1 MKKNKHEKIKVIW
14 RFRDG
19 KAGHDKQSLAL
30 VQSLKNQVK
39 CRTFDINVQSQRN
52 PILNIIFKNYKL
64 PEGITKPD
72 IAIGAGHKTHLHL
85 LALKRCFGTKIVVIM
100 KPSLPLKLFDLCVIP
115 KHDDVKSG
123 SNIFITNFPLVN
135 FNLNKKKKE
144 NMALFL
150 IGGPSKHFY
159 WDSKKVL
166 EQIKNISQEI
176 KFKKLLITTSRRTPI
191 DFINEY
197 KKLKIKNIKL
207 YEDTKIINDW
217 LDKNIIKVKNIWV
230 TNDSYSMLIEAIASG
245 AYTDIL
251 ELKTKQ
257 GSSLSREINAIKK
270 RIRNNITIQNE
281 AERVSKFIQKIWF

>member
-1 MKKNKHEKIKVIW
+1 MKKIKIIW
-14 RFRDG
+14 RLLDG
-19 KAGHDKQSLAL
+19 KKGHEKQSLAL
-30 VQSLKNQVK
+30 VRSLKEQSR
-39 CRTFDINVQSQRN
+39 CRIFDINIQDLEN
-52 PILNIIFKNYKL
+52 PFLALIFKKNNLNKGL
-64 PEGITKPD
+64 IKPD
-72 IAIGAGHKTHLHL
+72 IAIGAGHKTHFHL
-85 LALKRCFGTKIVVIM
+85 LAIKRCFNAKIVVIM
-100 KPSLPLKLFDLCVIP
+100 KPSIPHKLFDLCVIP

-123 SNIFITNFPLVN
+123 NNVFITNTPLVN

-166 EQIKNISQEI
+166 EQIKNISQEF

-217 LDKNIIKVKNIWV
+217 LDKKIVKVKNIWV

-251 ELKTKQ
+251 ELKVKKKSRL
-257 GSSLSREINAIKK
+257 SSEINSIKK
-270 RIRNNITIQNE
+270 KIRNKITIQNE
-281 AERVSKFIQKIWF
+281 AEKVAKFIQKIWF

>member
-1 MKKNKHEKIKVIW
+1 MKKIKTIW
-14 RFRDG
+14 RLVDG

-30 VQSLKNQVK
+30 VENLKNQARCK
-39 CRTFDINVQSQRN
+39 IFDINIQNIKN
-52 PILNIIFKNYKL
+52 PFLAIIFKKYNLDKGL
-64 PEGITKPD
+64 INPD
-72 IAIGAGHKTHLHL
+72 IAIGAGHKTHLYL
-85 LALKRCFGTKIVVIM
+85 LAIKRCFGAKIVVIM
-100 KPSLPLKLFDLCVIP
+100 KPSLPLKFFDLCVIP
-115 KHDDVKSG
+115 KHDGVKSV
-123 SNIFITNFPLVN
+123 SNVFITNTPLVN

-166 EQIKNISQEI
+166 EQIKNISQEF

-217 LDKNIIKVKNIWV
+217 LDKKIVKVKNIWV

-251 ELKTKQ
+251 ELKVKKKSRL
-257 GSSLSREINAIKK
+257 SSEINSIKK
-270 RIRNNITIQNE
+270 KIRNKITIQNE
-281 AERVSKFIQKIWF
+281 SEKVAKFIQKIWF

>member
-1 MKKNKHEKIKVIW
+1 MKKIKIIW
-14 RFRDG
+14 RLLDG
-19 KAGHDKQSLAL
+19 RKGHEKQSLAL
-30 VQSLKNQVK
+30 VRSLKEQSR
-39 CRTFDINVQSQRN
+39 CRIFDINIQDLEN
-52 PILNIIFKNYKL
+52 PFLALIFKKNNLNKGL
-64 PEGITKPD
+64 IKPD
-72 IAIGAGHKTHLHL
+72 IAIGAGHKTHFHL
-85 LALKRCFGTKIVVIM
+85 LAIKRCFNAKIVVIM
-100 KPSLPLKLFDLCVIP
+100 KPSIPHKLFDLCVIP

-123 SNIFITNFPLVN
+123 SNVFITNTPLVN

-166 EQIKNISQEI
+166 EQIKNISQVF

-217 LDKNIIKVKNIWV
+217 LDKKIVKVKNIWV

-251 ELKTKQ
+251 ELKVKKNSRL
-257 GSSLSREINAIKK
+257 SSEINSIKK
-270 RIRNNITIQNE
+270 KIRNKITIQNE
-281 AERVSKFIQKIWF
+281 AEKVAKFIQKIWF